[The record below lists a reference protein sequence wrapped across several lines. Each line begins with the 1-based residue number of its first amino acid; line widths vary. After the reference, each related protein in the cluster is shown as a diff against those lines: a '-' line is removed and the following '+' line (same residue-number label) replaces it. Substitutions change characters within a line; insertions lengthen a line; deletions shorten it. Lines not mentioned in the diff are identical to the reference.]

1 MFGRSCVDQQES
13 AGSQRF
19 KVMTAERV
27 ASHWQNVCINFNLL
41 LYWSVNM
48 WSFWAIPSLLA
59 NCQKR
64 TDEEE
69 KYLTWGFQSFFLNS
83 RSAPIHTETLSQICV
98 LGFICCSCRNLN
110 LHRKISYKSPD
121 KEHSI
126 WWWCRWHSWMS
137 FWIMDRV
144 GWQPRIAQGT

>member
-64 TDEEE
+64 RDEEE

-83 RSAPIHTETLSQICV
+83 RSAPIHTETISQICV
-98 LGFICCSCRNLN
+98 LWFIFCSCRNLK
-110 LHRKISYKSPD
+110 LHRKINKLICFIHISGQRTLHMMMKMAFMNVFLDY
-121 KEHSI
+121 
-126 WWWCRWHSWMS
+126 
-137 FWIMDRV
+137 
-144 GWQPRIAQGT
+144 G